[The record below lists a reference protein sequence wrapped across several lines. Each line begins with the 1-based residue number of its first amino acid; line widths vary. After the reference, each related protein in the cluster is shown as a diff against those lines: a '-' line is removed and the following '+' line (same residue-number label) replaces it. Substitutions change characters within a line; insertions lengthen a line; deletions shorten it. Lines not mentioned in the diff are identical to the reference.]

1 MLQIIELQQLNMT
14 LEVIEQKDCAFFG
27 INSWSNGV
35 IGDDEVVAGLIHA
48 NGEAY
53 TMMEFPPALLEKS
66 VTLGLI
72 MGDITENQTMTFEYA
87 GINSEE
93 QRAASF
99 STTLTRSEAALPLE
113 SYPGQKQCAD
123 IDMLGS
129 WTSQPFVETELI
141 VGESEAEADDNIT
154 VSISVTVQHGCR
166 FGGYIQESNAETKKV
181 FTGTFH
187 NDEVVFEVVET
198 GVAQG
203 ELDGLAVGAL
213 LDPATLSWSFSGH
226 RIDENGESHA
236 VTYYTVLEKDGM

>member
-1 MLQIIELQQLNMT
+1 MT
-14 LEVIEQKDCAFFG
+14 LEVIDQEDCAFFG

-48 NGEAY
+48 NGETYA
-53 TMMEFPPALLEKS
+53 MMEFPSKLAQS

-72 MGDITENQTMTFEYA
+72 VGDIAENQTMTFEYV
-87 GINSEE
+87 GINSAE
-93 QRAASF
+93 QRAAAF
-99 STTLTRSEAALPLE
+99 STTLTRSETAFPLE

-141 VGESEAEADDNIT
+141 VGELEADADDNIT

-166 FGGYIQESNAETKKV
+166 FGGYIQESNAEAKKI

-187 NDEVVFEVVET
+187 NDEAVFEVVET
-198 GVAQG
+198 GVSQG
-203 ELDGLAVGAL
+203 ELDGLAIGAI
-213 LDPATLSWSFSGH
+213 LDPTTLSWSFSGH

-236 VTYYTVLEKDGM
+236 VTYHTVLEKDGM